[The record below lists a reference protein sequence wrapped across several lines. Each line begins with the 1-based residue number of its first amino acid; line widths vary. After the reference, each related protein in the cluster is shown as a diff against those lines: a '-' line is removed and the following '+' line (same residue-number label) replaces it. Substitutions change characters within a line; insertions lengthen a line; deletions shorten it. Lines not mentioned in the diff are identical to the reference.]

1 MWRKIQCL
9 LVGLLVSVFLVRPA
23 FAVPLFPDV
32 DESSEYAEAIAYV
45 SEAGI
50 MVGDDK
56 GNFNPDK
63 LVTRAEMAA
72 IICRMLDDE
81 EGLEK
86 STDFLDVPTNHWANA
101 YVCKAVELCIVNG
114 YGNGKFGPAD
124 DVTYEQ
130 ATAMIIRTLG
140 YENEANDAGGYPDGH
155 LSIAQSFGLLEGIE
169 ASNGTPLNRA
179 SVAIMV
185 YNCYHSYV

>member
-1 MWRKIQCL
+1 MVL
-9 LVGLLVSVFLVRPA
+9 LLGGLFICPA
-23 FAVPLFPDV
+23 AAESKFPDV
-32 DESSEYAEAIAYV
+32 DESDEYAEAVAYV
-45 SEAGI
+45 SDAGI

-72 IICRMLDDE
+72 IICRMLDDT

-86 STDFLDVPTNHWANA
+86 STEFIDVPTNHWANA
-101 YVCKAVELCIVNG
+101 YVRKVVELGIVNG

-124 DVTYEQ
+124 DVTYEH
-130 ATAMIIRTLG
+130 ATAMIIRALG

-155 LSIAQSFGLLEGIE
+155 LSIAQSLGLLEGIE
-169 ASNGTPLNRA
+169 ASNSTPLNRA
-179 SVAIMV
+179 SVAIVV